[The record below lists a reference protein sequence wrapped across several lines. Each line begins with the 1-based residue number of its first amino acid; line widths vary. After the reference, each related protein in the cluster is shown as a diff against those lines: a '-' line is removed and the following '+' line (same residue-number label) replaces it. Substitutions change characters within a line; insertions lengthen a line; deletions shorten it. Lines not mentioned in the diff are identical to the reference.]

1 MRVFKQKFTTKKKL
15 PPGAGLGQWHAPTTR
30 TGVKIGYKS
39 KNVGRLT
46 ESVNSKMADFYGTK
60 SKTIRIKKTVNKQ
73 ISEFIQG
80 SCQSYQPTN
89 SQQAK
94 LSNEQE

>member
-1 MRVFKQKFTTKKKL
+1 MRVFKQKFTKKKKL
-15 PPGAGLGQWHAPTTR
+15 PPGAGHGHCHAPATR

-46 ESVNSKMADFYGTK
+46 ESLNNKMADYYGTK
-60 SKTIRIKKTVNKQ
+60 TKTIRIKKTMNKQ

-80 SCQSYQPTN
+80 SYQS
-89 SQQAK
+89 
-94 LSNEQE
+94 